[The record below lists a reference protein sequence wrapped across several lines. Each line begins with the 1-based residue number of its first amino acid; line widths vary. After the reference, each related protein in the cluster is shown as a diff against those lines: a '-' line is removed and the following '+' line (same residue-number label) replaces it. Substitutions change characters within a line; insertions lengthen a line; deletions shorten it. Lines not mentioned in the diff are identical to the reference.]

1 MKYWIYLSVFFF
13 LLISSTIEQCED
25 SDDTRNSPKEC
36 YKNNTNETTKPC
48 CYLTFK
54 TSGKYYSFC
63 YEFEKDKFEDEV
75 DRLKDIYSK
84 VNVDCLSSWIS
95 NELILI
101 FSFFFFALF

>member
-13 LLISSTIEQCED
+13 LLISSRSENCTV
-25 SDDTRNSPKEC
+25 DTNSPKEC
-36 YKNNTNETTKPC
+36 YSEGNPNNSSNQC

-54 TSGKYYSFC
+54 TSGRFYSFC
-63 YEFEKDKFEDEV
+63 YEFEKGKEFEKEV

-95 NELILI
+95 NELILLL
-101 FSFFFFALF
+101 SLFFFALL